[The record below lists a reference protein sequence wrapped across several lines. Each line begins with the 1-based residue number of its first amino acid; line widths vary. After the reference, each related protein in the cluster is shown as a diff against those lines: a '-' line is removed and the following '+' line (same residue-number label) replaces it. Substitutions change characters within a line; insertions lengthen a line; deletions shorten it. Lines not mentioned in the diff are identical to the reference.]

1 MDTIKNNIIESIPL
15 KKSNS
20 INNNEVL
27 SKDEIRV
34 LEANT
39 LEEIFDIMKEIKNEQ
54 KL

>member
-1 MDTIKNNIIESIPL
+1 MSTAKNNIIESIPL
-15 KKSNS
+15 KKDNGT
-20 INNNEVL
+20 NNEVL
-27 SKDEIRV
+27 SKNEIKI

>member
-15 KKSNS
+15 KKSNN
-20 INNNEVL
+20 INNEVL
-27 SKDEIRV
+27 SKDETRV

>member
-1 MDTIKNNIIESIPL
+1 MNTTKESIPL
-15 KKSNS
+15 KKDND
-20 INNNEVL
+20 INNEIL
-27 SKDEIRV
+27 SKNEIRV